1 MGTSDS
7 TSMDHT
13 PGIVGGSEGHAG
25 ETGAV
30 HTADAVMPASASPA
44 LAAAAVRAVMAR
56 DYNPPPVVPFAARAS
71 LPPVSLVAAAMA
83 AALLAAGR
91 SAAFVVW
98 PHAAFD
104 ADQAIVGLMAK
115 HVAEGRALP
124 VTFYGQTYMLAV
136 EAYLAAPLFALGG
149 ASVPL
154 LKLPLLGINAAVAAL
169 LVILLVRQAGLRP
182 GAALAASG
190 FFTLCT
196 PITGASLVAAMGG
209 SVEPFLYVLLI
220 WMTRGR
226 PLLCGAVAGL
236 GVLHREFS
244 LYGLTALLVV
254 EALSGW
260 RAWRTLLPRA
270 LAVLA
275 AFALV
280 LALGNA
286 AIRFGD
292 LFGPEM
298 PRFELPAQ
306 PSSVAAVA
314 ARARCDVTSEIG
326 PNLAWLVSHNLPT
339 LAGTRER
346 GLDEYYV
353 GQPAPAA
360 PVVWA
365 ALAMGIL
372 LAGGRAALVTWRS
385 RAPVRWFPT
394 YLALVGAQA
403 IAGYTAGCGVR
414 DPTLIR
420 YTLLALLVPVAVAAW
435 HLGVEPVRAL
445 RRSTLVLLVAW
456 MAWSGARHLAVI
468 GEYLERAPETPQSRV
483 AAELERRGIQYARA
497 GYWVAHYVT
506 FVTRERVRVAS
517 DYPARILIY
526 DSEVSRAGRSV
537 NIVPGPCPNG
547 AQVGPLWICE

>member
-1 MGTSDS
+1 
-7 TSMDHT
+7 
-13 PGIVGGSEGHAG
+13 
-25 ETGAV
+25 
-30 HTADAVMPASASPA
+30 MPASAIPA
-44 LAAAAVRAVMAR
+44 LAAAGARAVMGR

-71 LPPVSLVAAAMA
+71 IPPVSLAVAALA
-83 AALLAAGR
+83 AALLAAAR
-91 SAAFVVW
+91 SSAFVWW

-104 ADQAIVGLMAK
+104 SDQAIVGLMAK

-136 EAYLAAPLFALGG
+136 EAYLAAPLFAMGG

-154 LKLPLLGINAAVAAL
+154 LKLPLLAINAAVAAMLVVL
-169 LVILLVRQAGLRP
+169 LTRDAGLRP

-220 WMTRGR
+220 WITRGR
-226 PLLCGAVAGL
+226 PILCGAVAGF
-236 GVLHREFS
+236 GFLHREFT
-244 LYGLTALLVV
+244 LYGLTALIAVD
-254 EALSGW
+254 ALREW
-260 RAWRTLLPRA
+260 RAWRALLPRV
-270 LAVLA
+270 LSVLA
-275 AFALV
+275 AFTTV

-292 LFGPEM
+292 VFGPEM

-306 PSSVAAVA
+306 PSSVAAVTS
-314 ARARCDVTSEIG
+314 RAQCDVTAEIG
-326 PNLAWLVSHNLPT
+326 PNLAWLVRQNLPT
-339 LAGTRER
+339 LAGARER

-353 GQPAPAA
+353 GRPAPAA
-360 PVVWA
+360 PLVWA
-365 ALAMGIL
+365 MLAIGL
-372 LAGGRAALVTWRS
+372 LVAAGRASFVGWRT
-385 RAPVRWFPT
+385 RTPVPPFVVF
-394 YLALVGAQA
+394 LALVGGQA
-403 IAGYTAGCGVR
+403 IAAYTGSCGVR

-420 YTLLALLVPVAVAAW
+420 YTLLALLIPVAVAAW

-445 RRSTLVLLVAW
+445 RRSTLVLLLAW
-456 MAWSGARHLAVI
+456 MAWSGARHRAVI
-468 GEYLERAPETPQSRV
+468 GEYFERAPETPQSRV

-506 FVTRERVRVAS
+506 FVTGERVRVAS

-526 DSEVSRAGRSV
+526 DTEGSRAGRSV
-537 NIVPGPCPNG
+537 HILPGRCPNG
-547 AQVGPLWICE
+547 TEVGRLWICE